1 MSAEEDEVAL
11 LRACVDPSSGA
22 CARFVAAHLDRV
34 WRYAFAL
41 TRDAASAE
49 DVVQETFL
57 AAVRGAGAFSGGS
70 VRAWL
75 FVIARHAW
83 HRSHRRRVGEPS
95 QFEGLDT
102 LGVAAGWGDPEAL
115 VEASERADALAAA
128 LARLD
133 PLDREILALRD
144 QDGLTGPE
152 AAEVMQ
158 LPLPAVKA
166 RLHRARLR
174 LMCELRSEVR
184 DAAGA

>member
-1 MSAEEDEVAL
+1 MSAEVDDVAL

-41 TRDAASAE
+41 THDAAWAE

-57 AAVRGAGAFSGGS
+57 AAVRGAAGFSGGS

-75 FVIARHAW
+75 FIIARNAW
-83 HRSHRRRVGEPS
+83 HRSHRRRVGEPAS
-95 QFEGLDT
+95 FEGLDQ
-102 LGVAAGWGDPEAL
+102 LGVAAGWGDPEAH
-115 VEASERADALAAA
+115 VAAVERADALRSA
-128 LARLD
+128 LGRLD

-152 AAEVMQ
+152 AAEVLQ
-158 LPLPAVKA
+158 LPLSAVKA

-174 LMCELRSEVR
+174 LMCELRSEVGH
-184 DAAGA
+184 AAGA